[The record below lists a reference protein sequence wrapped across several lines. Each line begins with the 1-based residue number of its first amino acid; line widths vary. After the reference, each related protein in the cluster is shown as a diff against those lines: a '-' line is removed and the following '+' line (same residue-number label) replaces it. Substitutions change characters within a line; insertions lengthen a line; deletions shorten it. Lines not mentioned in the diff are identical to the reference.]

1 MSIKEKFKNY
11 ISKKS
16 KFGIASDIIFAIF
29 IIALLFPQSR
39 MEIIA
44 FVNKGKMLI
53 MQPSLKDAE
62 NTISLTEMDYL
73 MEFQDLNGQKLDFSA
88 LKGKVIFMNFWATWC
103 PPCVAEMP
111 AIQELYDT
119 YKSNS
124 NVVFL
129 MVSNET
135 PDVIQKF
142 ISRKGY
148 NFPVYINRYK
158 LPDVFTSSS
167 IPTTFVISKSGKLVI
182 REVGAVNWSG
192 ENMKKTMNKLIK
204 E

>member
-1 MSIKEKFKNY
+1 MDIKEKFKNY

-16 KFGIASDIIFAIF
+16 KLGIASDIIFAIF
-29 IIALLFPQSR
+29 IIVLLFPQSR

-53 MQPSLKDAE
+53 MQPSVKDGK
-62 NTISLTEMDYL
+62 NTINLADEDYQI
-73 MEFQDLNGQKLDFSA
+73 EFQNLNGQKLDFSS

-111 AIQELYDT
+111 AIQKLYNTFKDDR
-119 YKSNS
+119 

-135 PDVIQKF
+135 PEVIQKF
-142 ISRKGY
+142 ISKKGY

-158 LPDVFTSSS
+158 VPDVFSSNS
-167 IPTTFVISKSGKLVI
+167 IPVTFVISKSGKLVI
-182 REVGAVNWSG
+182 REVGAVNWAG
-192 ENMKKTMNKLIK
+192 EHMKKTMQELVG